1 MTNSRILSESMTAE
15 TGGSAE
21 DTVIMFEENGMVL
34 RIDTPEPDRTLHN
47 MLYNT
52 NYLTMLDQNNC
63 GMAKHMSKAGFNCN
77 IVQNDRFIYVRDTE
91 SGECFSI
98 GFAPVYAEYERYSC
112 RNGLN
117 YQIVENVTDGIEAV
131 WRIYVPAGEDPVEI
145 WDVRLRNTGDRSRSM
160 QLFTYMPM
168 NCDGEDLYCG
178 DLHRIAEYLPEQQAI
193 FVRMDAPRYMGEIDL
208 PWHNGFM
215 AVDREP
221 QGWDANLAQVIGPR
235 RTIRNPLVVE
245 QGACSGSKASMLD
258 PVCTLQVDME
268 LAPGSAKEVRFMVG
282 ACDAAPMIGQLRGKY
297 LSGGSLKSDPH
308 FDALQKA
315 EAGRAA
321 NLRVDT
327 PDKALN
333 DMVNI
338 WVPKQID
345 LGLEWTRWGFKGYRD
360 IVQQSQGAVVQSPE
374 AALEYLLKAC
384 AHQYESGFGLRGW
397 HPVDTLRY
405 ADSAQWM
412 IGAFSEYLRE
422 TGNFEVLEK
431 KVLFFDDGEATVYE
445 HLRRALLRLREDR
458 GAHGLCLAFFGDWND
473 SLTGVCREGRGES
486 VWLSMAFCRSCL
498 QLAEIAEHVGKNEEA
513 VEYRAWQSEMA
524 AAINEHAW
532 DGKWYLCALD
542 DDANP
547 VGSQHNEEGKIFLNM
562 QSWAQLG
569 KVADDDRWE
578 QSWHSVNQ
586 MLDTGWGL
594 MLNWPTYTKY
604 VHNIGRLSS
613 IRPGAAENGS
623 VYTHG
628 NAFMLLAL
636 YERGMADEAYEL
648 WKAVHPGNP
657 SRPVKNQ
664 PNIFFNGYYGP
675 DSEIRAGLGEHAWT
689 TGSAPWMYQCATE
702 YMLGVRRTFGGLVIQ
717 PCMPSAWE
725 KASVHRVYRG
735 TTYDIRIA
743 NPGKKAGSPIKSIT
757 VDGAPHDPAHPLPI
771 DGGKHEVIVELQCG

>member
-1 MTNSRILSESMTAE
+1 MTNSTIITQTTPIDS
-15 TGGSAE
+15 GGLAKKTE
-21 DTVIMFEENGMVL
+21 MVFEENGTVL
-34 RIDTPEPDRTLHN
+34 RIDTPEPDRALHN
-47 MLYNT
+47 MLYNP
-52 NYLTMLDQNNC
+52 NYLTMLDQNNR
-63 GMAKHMSKAGFNCN
+63 GMAKHMSAAGRNCN
-77 IVQNDRFIYVRDTE
+77 IVENDRFVYVRDAA
-91 SGECFSI
+91 SGEYFSI
-98 GFAPVYAEYERYSC
+98 GFAPVHVPYERYSC

-117 YQIVENVTDGIEAV
+117 YQIVENVTNGIEAV

-145 WDVRLRNTGDRSRSM
+145 WDVRLRNIGDRPRTM
-160 QLFTYMPM
+160 QLFTYVPM

-178 DLHRIAEYLPEQQAI
+178 DLHRIAEYIPEQQAI
-193 FVRMDAPRYMGEIDL
+193 FVRMDAPRYMDEIDL

-221 QGWDANLAQVIGPR
+221 QGWDANLGSVIGPR
-235 RTIRNPLVVE
+235 RTTRDPLVVE
-245 QGACSGSKASMLD
+245 QGACSGSKASLLS
-258 PVCTLQVDME
+258 PVCTLQLDME
-268 LAPGSAKEVRFMVG
+268 LLPGSAKEVRFMVG
-282 ACDAAPMIGQLRGKY
+282 ACDAVPMIEKLRGKY

-308 FDALQKA
+308 FAALQKI
-315 EAGRAA
+315 ENGRAA
-321 NLRVDT
+321 KLQVDT

-333 DMVNI
+333 EMINS

-345 LGLEWTRWGFKGYRD
+345 YGVEWTRWGYKGYRD
-360 IVQQSQGAVVQSPE
+360 IIQQCQGAVIQSPE
-374 AALEYLLKAC
+374 AALEQLLKAC

-422 TGNFEVLEK
+422 TGEFHVLEK
-431 KVLFFDDGEATVYE
+431 MVPFFDEGEATVYE
-445 HLRRALLRLREDR
+445 HLRRALVRLHEDR
-458 GAHGLCLAFFGDWND
+458 GAHGLNLVFFGDWND

-498 QLAEIAEHVGKNEEA
+498 LLAEIAEQVGRNEEA
-513 VEYRAWQSEMA
+513 AEYRSWQSEMA

-547 VGSQHNEEGKIFLNM
+547 IGSQQNEEGKIFLNM

-569 KVADDDRWE
+569 KVAGDDRWE
-578 QSWHSVNQ
+578 QSWQSVNQ
-586 MLDTGWGL
+586 MLDSGWGL

-613 IRPGAAENGS
+613 IRPGVAENGS

-636 YERGMADEAYEL
+636 FERGMADEAYEL
-648 WKAVHPGNP
+648 WQAVHPGNP
-657 SRPVKNQ
+657 ERPVGNQ

-675 DSEIRAGLGEHAWT
+675 DSDIQVGLGEHAWT
-689 TGSAPWMYQCATE
+689 TGSVPWMYQCATE
-702 YMLGVRRTFGGLVIQ
+702 YMLGVRRTFDGLVIQ

-725 KASVHRVYRG
+725 EASVHRVYRG
-735 TTYDIRIA
+735 TTYDIHIA
-743 NPGKKAGSPIKSIT
+743 NPGKKAGAAVRSIT
-757 VDGAPHDPAHPLPI
+757 VDGVPHDPAQPLLV
-771 DGGKHEVIVELQCG
+771 DGGIHEVEVVLEA